1 MNLSA
6 ISCKVMYG
14 QTLILGFFLLLSYYF
29 PSDVYASESRGTFG
43 VLHGRKG
50 IHAMKIRS
58 GLCTAAVALT
68 IALALPAVAAVQP
81 EALPQ
86 PMGGEG
92 ARGIETIQVQE
103 PLVVEDIQTPI
114 VSPETMPGSG
124 ETAKTDA
131 TPPVPAPVME
141 TPFNPMAIDE
151 ISKINASTEVL
162 QEITGI
168 PEGISPDLLS
178 NAYGIVII
186 PGTIKLGFFFG
197 GRFGTGIAMMRNENG
212 SWSNP
217 SFLYLGGGSF
227 GLQFGAI
234 SSDIILVFK
243 TRKSVMG
250 LTKGNFTL
258 GADAAVAAGPVGRHA
273 EASTDW
279 QLKAEIYSYARSR
292 GFFAGISLDGSVLA
306 IDTNANENFY
316 GKSDINSNQIFA
328 GAPSASP
335 AVIKLKNFLSQYAS
349 ALPKE

>member
-1 MNLSA
+1 
-6 ISCKVMYG
+6 
-14 QTLILGFFLLLSYYF
+14 
-29 PSDVYASESRGTFG
+29 
-43 VLHGRKG
+43 
-50 IHAMKIRS
+50 MKIRS
-58 GLCTAAVALT
+58 GLCSAIAAISFSFALAVPALAAVP
-68 IALALPAVAAVQP
+68 PA
-81 EALPQ
+81 ETLPQ

-92 ARGIETIQVQE
+92 AKGIETVQVQE
-103 PLVVEDIQTPI
+103 PIVVEDIQTPA
-114 VSPETMPGSG
+114 VSSESLPAAEETVKA
-124 ETAKTDA
+124 E
-131 TPPVPAPVME
+131 PPALIPAPVME

-151 ISKINASTEVL
+151 ISKIHAATEVL

-168 PEGISPDLLS
+168 PEGISPDLLA

-197 GRFGTGIAMMRNENG
+197 GRYGSGIAMMRNENG

-217 SFLYLGGGSF
+217 SFLYLAGGSF
-227 GLQFGAI
+227 GLQFGAL

-243 TRKSVMG
+243 TRKSIMG

-258 GADAAVAAGPVGRHA
+258 GADAAVAAGPVGRRA

-316 GKSDINSNQIFA
+316 GKSDISANQIFA
-328 GAPSASP
+328 TAPTASP
-335 AVIKLKNFLSQYAS
+335 AVIKLKNFLSRNTS